1 MPAPPTIRLAHRAEA
16 HAIARMSRDWIEH
29 GLGWS
34 WTAQRV
40 SQAIDDASTNVA
52 VLLKDE
58 RLEGFGIMQYPDDS
72 AAHLVLLAVSPLQ
85 RHQGQGRQLLRWLE
99 HSARLAGSTE
109 IRLECRA
116 DNVNAIAFYQHLGY
130 RQGGMVGGYY
140 EGRIDAVRL
149 HKHVAATP

>member
-58 RLEGFGIMQYPDDS
+58 RLEGFGIMQYPDDG
-72 AAHLVLLAVSPLQ
+72 AAHLVLLAVSPLL
-85 RHQGQGRQLLRWLE
+85 RHRGMGKQLLRWLE